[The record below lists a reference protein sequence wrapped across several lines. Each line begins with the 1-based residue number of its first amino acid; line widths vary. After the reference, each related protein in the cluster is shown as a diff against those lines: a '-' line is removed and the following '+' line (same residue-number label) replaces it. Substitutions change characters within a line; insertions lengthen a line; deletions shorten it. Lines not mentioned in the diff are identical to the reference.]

1 MATSKHKNI
10 SGPAVSDQE
19 IARVIDEHSSPMGI
33 SRHDLPSFAR
43 GILAL
48 VPQTDLPPLQPV
60 SRGDWGKPTSYVDR
74 FTEAVALLCRKSP
87 PADLVA
93 GWLDKDADDQR
104 LQDFAADHAPAWAQG
119 IGVLD
124 AAHVMASQPTE
135 DVAHEIA
142 PDPAAEF
149 NRAIDFAITQGIDAA
164 VFLDAWR
171 HGDTSEWPE
180 FEPSKFSSDREV

>member
-1 MATSKHKNI
+1 MPPQMEQQMATSKLKTI
-10 SGPAVSDQE
+10 SGPAD
-19 IARVIDEHSSPMGI
+19 
-33 SRHDLPSFAR
+33 
-43 GILAL
+43 
-48 VPQTDLPPLQPV
+48 LQPV
-60 SRGDWGKPTSYVDR
+60 SRGDWEKPTSYVDR

-93 GWLDKDADDQR
+93 GWLDKDADDHR

-135 DVAHEIA
+135 GVAHEIA

-180 FEPSKFSSDREV
+180 FEPSKFSSDREG

>member
-1 MATSKHKNI
+1 MEQQMAASKLKTI
-10 SGPAVSDQE
+10 PGPAD
-19 IARVIDEHSSPMGI
+19 
-33 SRHDLPSFAR
+33 
-43 GILAL
+43 
-48 VPQTDLPPLQPV
+48 LQPV

-87 PADLVA
+87 PPDQVA
-93 GWLDKDADDQR
+93 GWLDKDADDHR

-135 DVAHEIA
+135 GVAHEIA